1 MLHISG
7 TGLLKYLFK
16 SLCELIGT
24 ENSNKNEKEDFD
36 NLHRCLVMDA
46 KRPSEQRIPRMSIRN
61 GITDG
66 TKMCRSER
74 VGNFSFYYV

>member
-1 MLHISG
+1 MYTDCQELIPAEMLHISG

-24 ENSNKNEKEDFD
+24 KNSNKKDKEDFD

-46 KRPSEQRIPRMSIRN
+46 QQQSEQRMP
-61 GITDG
+61 
-66 TKMCRSER
+66 
-74 VGNFSFYYV
+74 

>member
-24 ENSNKNEKEDFD
+24 KNSNKNEKEDFD
-36 NLHRCLVMDA
+36 DLHHCLVMDA
-46 KRPSEQRIPRMSIRN
+46 KQQSEQRMP
-61 GITDG
+61 
-66 TKMCRSER
+66 
-74 VGNFSFYYV
+74 